1 MQMFSLKKVLRE
13 LPLFF
18 LVFII
23 PMSGCSSSTNS
34 VTPDEARAIAEEAY
48 IFAFPMLEN
57 YRAMQAQAIL
67 PKIFNRFRHTTKLS
81 GPDDT
86 DVVRENNDT
95 LYSVLWLDLRAEPV
109 VVSVPPITDRYYTFQ
124 LLDLYTHN
132 FGYVGTRV
140 TGTGARTF
148 VVAGPHWEGEK
159 PDGAD
164 DFFRSES
171 EFLLCLVRTGVN
183 IDLPGDYE
191 KVLGLQKQYAAK
203 PLSSFL
209 GLPAPEP
216 FPMDIFPPFD
226 QETADSPGFITYFN
240 FLLGR
245 LEIHP
250 SEKDLIEKFGRI
262 GIGPDFHF
270 DENELSPAVRWAI
283 QEGIDS
289 AREQIWGCDNLLGE
303 TKNSWILSKRIF
315 GSREQMQGKYLI
327 RAGAARVG
335 LYGVDLEEAYY
346 PSSKFTPDGMTLNA
360 RENNYVIDF
369 PAGSLPPVKE
379 LGFWSITMYSMP
391 DQRMVHNP
399 INRYSIGDR
408 TPGLRYGE
416 DGSLKIYLRKDVP
429 EEGTE
434 NWLPA
439 PDGPFSVTMR
449 MYLPEDGALDP
460 LYAPPPVMKAE

>member
-360 RENNYVIDF
+360 RENNYVLS
-369 PAGSLPPVKE
+369 AKTS
-379 LGFWSITMYSMP
+379 
-391 DQRMVHNP
+391 
-399 INRYSIGDR
+399 
-408 TPGLRYGE
+408 
-416 DGSLKIYLRKDVP
+416 
-429 EEGTE
+429 
-434 NWLPA
+434 
-439 PDGPFSVTMR
+439 
-449 MYLPEDGALDP
+449 
-460 LYAPPPVMKAE
+460 